1 MTCFD
6 RSIQR
11 AIHLRKLG
19 FNTAQIAAMVFS
31 TCGDMGKAHLVARAA
46 KVFVGEC
53 PVRVSRG
60 RVEWLH

>member
-11 AIHLRKLG
+11 AIYLRERG

-31 TCGDMGKAHLVARAA
+31 TCGSMEAAHLVARAA
-46 KVFVGEC
+46 KVFVGKR
-53 PVRVSRG
+53 PTRVSRG
-60 RVEWLH
+60 RVQWLH